1 MADSSKTYGSIELR
15 NVSMHFKT
23 YERRSG
29 LWGAVRDLFR
39 RKYTV
44 VKALDRISLQ
54 IERGEI
60 VGYIGPNGAGKST
73 TLKIIAG
80 VLHPTAGSV
89 QVNGLDPWRE
99 RERHCR
105 LIGVLF
111 GHRSQLGWNLP
122 VLESFLFLK
131 DIYGVPERDFRRHLD
146 SLVETLD
153 LEPLLKLPVR
163 ELSLGQRTRCELAA
177 VLLHNPPVLLLDEPT
192 IGLDLEVKLKV
203 REFLKEMNTREGT
216 TILLA
221 SHDLQD
227 VEGLAKRVIVIDR
240 GRLLFDG
247 SLEDLKHRYSPYHKR
262 VRFQFKNPEA
272 LARARRELEASQST
286 DLEVSEDGLHL
297 TVALSRSG
305 NVGVRDL
312 LQEVPQEELL
322 DLAIEDPRIEDV
334 VIAIYKSRDP

>member
-1 MADSSKTYGSIELR
+1 MADPSRYGSIQLC

-23 YERRSG
+23 FQRRAG
-29 LWGAVRDLFR
+29 LWGAVRDLLR
-39 RKYTV
+39 REYTV
-44 VKALDRISLQ
+44 VKALDDISLEIQ
-54 IERGEI
+54 RGEV

-89 QVNGLDPWRE
+89 RVNGLDPWRE
-99 RERHCR
+99 RETHCR

-122 VLESFLFLK
+122 VLESFRFLK
-131 DIYGVPERDFRRHLD
+131 DIYGVPEQDFERRLD
-146 SLVETLD
+146 ALIKALD

-203 REFLKEMNTREGT
+203 REFLKELNTREGT

-247 SLEDLKHRYSPYHKR
+247 NLKELKRRYSPYHKR
-262 VRFQFKNPEA
+262 VRLQFRSPEA
-272 LARARRELEASQST
+272 LLRARR
-286 DLEVSEDGLHL
+286 DLNALQPADLAISEDGLRL
-297 TVALSRSG
+297 TVTLTESM
-305 NVGVRDL
+305 GVQDL
-312 LQEVPQEELL
+312 LQRVPQEELQ
-322 DLAIEDPRIEDV
+322 DLAVEDPRIEDV
-334 VIAIYKSRDP
+334 VMVIYKSRDRA